1 MTDNSEIGLYFVGLA
16 RSFAFGMGTTEETF
30 HASGNIPVDMEI
42 LNNFVSDG
50 VMLWAIPFNI
60 LAEMPSGPLALL
72 TSRDANMSNTS
83 SSVHKKSSGHSFIP
97 SLLKL
102 SPLDKGGWALLKH
115 SEKY

>member
-1 MTDNSEIGLYFVGLA
+1 
-16 RSFAFGMGTTEETF
+16 MGTTEETF

-50 VMLWAIPFNI
+50 VMLWAVPFNI

-83 SSVHKKSSGHSFIP
+83 SSVHKKSSGH
-97 SLLKL
+97 
-102 SPLDKGGWALLKH
+102 
-115 SEKY
+115 